1 MKSKDQYID
10 LLRLK
15 CEEIISRPIKSNND
29 VAQLEIVLNRNI
41 SNPISFSS
49 LRRFFGL
56 VPQTK
61 PIDKTLNKI
70 SEGLG
75 YLNFT
80 EFCKSTIRNNSWI
93 YLNKLHELEFKAVL
107 KDDEVYFIEKTS
119 YNYPELFSYFLRQL
133 LLNNNYSLLDRIF
146 KLPKAFPKSDSDNGE
161 IAQVIGEAVRKLK
174 SMQLKKLGDLLV
186 ENQTLRKYILYYF
199 VDYDG
204 FFSNYFYLLRYVNK
218 NASLTHEERLFY
230 HLICRTKKY
239 LRNKS
244 AKRLLKLDEE
254 IHPILYGR
262 YIGHE
267 IILKGNTTF
276 NILSVPKSEAQSFF
290 HELLPLII
298 INKDKSRLEIILDKY
313 YEELITPGYNTFE
326 DKQAIALISL
336 AIRNIN
342 YLNFDAAKVNLSF
355 LNTEEILPSHKNF
368 LTILSFIPK
377 YHIAVI
383 SKNHSEMNE
392 ITTKYILLSKQLNFS
407 LFTIDYLE
415 NYFNLK

>member
-1 MKSKDQYID
+1 
-10 LLRLK
+10 
-15 CEEIISRPIKSNND
+15 
-29 VAQLEIVLNRNI
+29 
-41 SNPISFSS
+41 
-49 LRRFFGL
+49 
-56 VPQTK
+56 
-61 PIDKTLNKI
+61 
-70 SEGLG
+70 
-75 YLNFT
+75 
-80 EFCKSTIRNNSWI
+80 
-93 YLNKLHELEFKAVL
+93 
-107 KDDEVYFIEKTS
+107 
-119 YNYPELFSYFLRQL
+119 
-133 LLNNNYSLLDRIF
+133 
-146 KLPKAFPKSDSDNGE
+146 
-161 IAQVIGEAVRKLK
+161 
-174 SMQLKKLGDLLV
+174 MQLKKLGDLLV
-186 ENQTLRKYILYYF
+186 KNQTLRKYILYYF

-244 AKRLLKLDEE
+244 AKKLLKLDEE

-298 INKDKSRLEIILDKY
+298 IDKDKSRLEIILDKY

-342 YLNFDAAKVNLSF
+342 NLNFDAAKVNLSF

-377 YHIAVI
+377 YYIAVI